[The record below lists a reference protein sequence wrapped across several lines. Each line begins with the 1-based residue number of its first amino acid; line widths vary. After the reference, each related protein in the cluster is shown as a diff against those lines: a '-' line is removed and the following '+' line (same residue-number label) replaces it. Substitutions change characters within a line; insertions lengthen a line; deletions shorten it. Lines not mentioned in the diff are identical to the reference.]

1 MLKNFR
7 VNQWM
12 SPRSSGCRYGAQGEL
27 HIVAL
32 LSYMTYIL
40 YAKYIYHMTYMH
52 TYDNSE
58 SDFPDFRF
66 TVNLAEIFLPEDPK
80 VGI

>member
-1 MLKNFR
+1 
-7 VNQWM
+7 
-12 SPRSSGCRYGAQGEL
+12 
-27 HIVAL
+27 
-32 LSYMTYIL
+32 
-40 YAKYIYHMTYMH
+40 MTYMH